1 MMVGDKYRVVEN
13 PDKYRMVWPGFIETM
28 DQYCGKVVTI
38 RSIGFSHDGWPY
50 VKLEEDFG
58 GFWWSTEFLIPLKQR
73 SE

>member
-1 MMVGDKYRVVEN
+1 MIVGDKYRVVEN
-13 PDKYRMVWPGFIETM
+13 SYKYRMVWPGFIGVM

-38 RSIGFSHDGWPY
+38 RSIDFSHDGRLY

-58 GFWWSTEFLIPLKQR
+58 RFWWAPDFLIPLTQR

>member
-13 PDKYRMVWPGFIETM
+13 PSKYRMVWPRFVVDM

-38 RSIGFSHDGWPY
+38 RLIDFSPSGRLY
-50 VKLEEDFG
+50 VKIAEDG
-58 GFWWSTEFLIPLKQR
+58 GRFWWATDFLIPLTQR

>member
-13 PDKYRMVWPGFIETM
+13 PYKYREVWPGFIGNM

-38 RSIGFSHDGWPY
+38 RSINFSHDGWLY
-50 VKLEEDFG
+50 VKLEEDSG
-58 GFWWSTEFLIPLKQR
+58 RFWWSSEFLIPLKQR

>member
-13 PDKYRMVWPGFIETM
+13 PDKYRHVRPGFVTAM

-38 RSIGFSHDGWPY
+38 REIIFSRDGRPY
-50 VKLEEDFG
+50 VKLKEDSG
-58 GFWWSTEFLIPLKQR
+58 RFWWTTDFLTPLAQR

>member
-13 PDKYRMVWPGFIETM
+13 PRKYRMVRPRFILDM

-38 RSIGFSHDGWPY
+38 RSINFSHDGRLY
-50 VKLEEDFG
+50 VKLEEDSG
-58 GFWWSTEFLIPLKQR
+58 RFWWSTEFLIPLKQR

>member
-13 PDKYRMVWPGFIETM
+13 PYKYREVWPGFVADM

-38 RSIGFSHDGWPY
+38 GFPLVQYNGRLYIKIVEDGGRFLWAT
-50 VKLEEDFG
+50 D
-58 GFWWSTEFLIPLKQR
+58 FLIPLAQR

>member
-13 PDKYRMVWPGFIETM
+13 PYKYREVWPGFVADM

-38 RSIGFSHDGWPY
+38 RTIDFSSSGKLY
-50 VKLEEDFG
+50 VKIAEDG
-58 GFWWSTEFLIPLKQR
+58 GMFWWAPDFLIPLTQR